1 MDNKFLAVVA
11 VALAAVTAAGVGSYL
26 AVRERVQPVAAE
38 AVAPGAEPAAQA
50 EQAATPV
57 TETEALLSTAEEPA
71 TPSGAAAG
79 ATTLSRESKPP
90 VAAAAPTTSAPVASA
105 PPTVRTPARPAA
117 ARTAP
122 ATTAARRDAPQRP
135 ATTRAASSVPAATA
149 AEPSGASGD
158 APPSASTRPA
168 REPAGAEPFEPRPSP
183 APARAAE
190 VPVEP
195 VETAPVYEELVV
207 PADAVVGLQVDST
220 ITSERARVE
229 DPVNARITRDVRVG
243 GRVAIP
249 AGSRV
254 HGTVTLVERGG
265 KIKDRARLGVRFH
278 TLVLADGT
286 RVPLATETLYREGES
301 VGRSSAAKIGGGA
314 VGGAIIGAILG
325 GGKGAAI
332 GAATG
337 AGGGTAAA
345 MAGDRKP
352 ATLPAGSSVTVRLNA
367 PASVTVE
374 KTSTR
379 DPRDR

>member
-1 MDNKFLAVVA
+1 MDKKFLAVVA
-11 VALAAVTAAGVGSYL
+11 VALASVTAAGVGSYL
-26 AVRERVQPVAAE
+26 AVRERAGSAPAASVA
-38 AVAPGAEPAAQA
+38 PAAQA
-50 EQAATPV
+50 LAPAV
-57 TETEALLSTAEEPA
+57 SETEAPLSGETGIPAEAGRPAVAPEPAAGPVSPTAAPASPKPGSTA
-71 TPSGAAAG
+71 SRSSR
-79 ATTLSRESKPP
+79 TTD
-90 VAAAAPTTSAPVASA
+90 
-105 PPTVRTPARPAA
+105 RPAA
-117 ARTAP
+117 SSANTRTRLPRRAEP
-122 ATTAARRDAPQRP
+122 AGT
-135 ATTRAASSVPAATA
+135 AATA
-149 AEPSGASGD
+149 KVVPPAAERPSEGAESPEGRAARPGEPSEAI
-158 APPSASTRPA
+158 STVDSRGPLA
-168 REPAGAEPFEPRPSP
+168 APRPSAETVAPAVPP
-183 APARAAE
+183 AP
-190 VPVEP
+190 
-195 VETAPVYEELVV
+195 TYEELVV
-207 PADAVVGLQVDST
+207 PADAVIGLQVDST
-220 ITSERARVE
+220 INTERARVE
-229 DPVNARITRDVRVG
+229 DPVSARITRDVRVG

-286 RVPLATETLYREGES
+286 RTPLATETLYREGES

-367 PASVTVE
+367 PVTVTVE
-374 KTSTR
+374 QTSR